1 MTVHTTVTDSH
12 ETQMPEPGR
21 QTGIALLAFGFL
33 VLLATAAGLSS
44 NPLWMFV
51 VSFGGIGIGSV
62 LVIHTGQMK
71 TPPGIRNNFIVTA
84 SATSRGAAGVVLFGV
99 ITLFYVLLYWF
110 PGYLSNLIRIFDPLC
125 QFLRN
130 RPADQWFLY
139 STCYTFAILIMGY
152 RMILK
157 YRHSRY
163 QVVRTISVMFF
174 QLVFAYLIP
183 SLMMTLNQPE
193 FYFSYFWP
201 LTYNGLFPST
211 LEGLKSH
218 PGGIGFYLFLWGG
231 MMTFIATPILT
242 WFFGKRWYCT
252 WVCGCGGL
260 ANTAGDPFRQLSD
273 KSLCAWKIERYSI
286 HSVLILISVT
296 TGLLWINSLSGGT
309 VLGSLSA
316 KFAKAYGFF
325 IGAAFAGVI
334 GVGFYPILGS
344 RVWCRFGCPMA
355 AILGILQKKCSRY
368 RITTNGA
375 QCISCGNCSKYC
387 EMGIDVRWYAQRGQD
402 IVRASCVGCGIC
414 AAVCPRGVL
423 SLENGP
429 MKLRRYENLTMLKTI
444 KSVNGDAQSSF

>member
-1 MTVHTTVTDSH
+1 MTTQTIAANH
-12 ETQMPEPGR
+12 ETNRSEPVKK
-21 QTGIALLAFGFL
+21 TGLALMAFGFL
-33 VLLATAAGLSS
+33 VLIATAAGVSL

-51 VSFGGIGIGSV
+51 ASFGGIGIGATV
-62 LVIHTGQMK
+62 FIHTGQMK
-71 TPPGIRNNFIVTA
+71 APPGIRNNYIVTS
-84 SATSRGAAGVVLFGV
+84 SATSRGLTGIILFVV
-99 ITLFYVLLYWF
+99 ITLFYVSLYWF
-110 PGYLSNLIRIFDPLC
+110 PGYLSNLTRLFDPLC

-130 RPADQWFLY
+130 KPADQWFLY

-163 QVVRTISVMFF
+163 QVIRTCSVVFF

-183 SLMMTLNQPE
+183 SLMMILNQPE

-218 PGGIGFYLFLWGG
+218 PGGIGFYLFLWGA
-231 MMTFIATPILT
+231 MMIFIATPILT

-273 KSLCAWKIERYSI
+273 KSLRAWKIERYSI
-286 HSVLILISVT
+286 HIVLILITLT
-296 TGLLWINSLSGGT
+296 TLLLWVNSLSAGAMF
-309 VLGSLSA
+309 GSLSA
-316 KFAKAYGFF
+316 NFSKAYGFF

-344 RVWCRFGCPMA
+344 RAWCRFGCPMA
-355 AILGILQKKCSRY
+355 AILGILQKTCSRY

-387 EMGIDVRWYAQRGQD
+387 EMGIDVRWYSQRGQD
-402 IVRASCVGCGIC
+402 FVRASCVGCGIC
-414 AAVCPRGVL
+414 SAVCPRGVL

-429 MKLRRYENLTMLKTI
+429 MGSRQYEPLTMLKTI
-444 KSVNGDAQSSF
+444 KATTSGENNKPL